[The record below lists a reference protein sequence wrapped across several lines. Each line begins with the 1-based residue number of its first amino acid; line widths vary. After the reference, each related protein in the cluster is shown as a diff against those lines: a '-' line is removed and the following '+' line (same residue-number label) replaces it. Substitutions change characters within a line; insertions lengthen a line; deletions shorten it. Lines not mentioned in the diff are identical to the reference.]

1 MKEALEKLG
10 TYNLFNYLLPGCV
23 FSVIAEHF
31 KLLTIR
37 QGETIS
43 DLFIFYFVGL
53 VISRI
58 GSLIVEPALK
68 KVGVIK
74 FGAYDDFV
82 KASATDPKIEV
93 LSEVNNMYRTLAAM
107 FASLA
112 LLKLW
117 TILSTRISLCDQTVQ
132 WCAIVGGTTLFIVS
146 YRKQSAYVATRVSV
160 ASKKFDTHCWNAFE
174 TAELPRYLDVHI
186 CF

>member
-31 KLLTIR
+31 KFLTIR

-68 KVGVIK
+68 KIGVIK
-74 FGAYDDFV
+74 FGAYTDFV
-82 KASATDPKIEV
+82 KASASDPKIEV

-107 FASLA
+107 FVSLA
-112 LLKLW
+112 VLKLW
-117 TILSTRISLCDQTVQ
+117 KLLSTWLCLNEGIAE
-132 WCAIVGGTTLFIVS
+132 WCALVAGLLMFTVS
-146 YRKQSAYVATRVSV
+146 YRKQSSYVAARVSAV
-160 ASKKFDTHCWNAFE
+160 SQR
-174 TAELPRYLDVHI
+174 LVS
-186 CF
+186 

>member
-23 FSVIAEHF
+23 FSCIAEHY

-37 QGETIS
+37 QGETIA
-43 DLFIFYFVGL
+43 DLFVFYFVGL
-53 VISRI
+53 VISRL

-68 KVGVIK
+68 KAGIIK
-74 FGAYDDFV
+74 FGAYADFV
-82 KASATDPKIEV
+82 KVSASDPKIEV

-112 LLKLW
+112 LLKFW
-117 TILSTRISLCDQTVQ
+117 TSLSARVGICSEVAQ
-132 WCAIVGGTTLFIVS
+132 WFAIIGGLFLFIVS
-146 YRKQSAYVATRVSV
+146 YRKQSAYVASRITA
-160 ASKKFDTHCWNAFE
+160 ASGTN
-174 TAELPRYLDVHI
+174 I
-186 CF
+186 IS